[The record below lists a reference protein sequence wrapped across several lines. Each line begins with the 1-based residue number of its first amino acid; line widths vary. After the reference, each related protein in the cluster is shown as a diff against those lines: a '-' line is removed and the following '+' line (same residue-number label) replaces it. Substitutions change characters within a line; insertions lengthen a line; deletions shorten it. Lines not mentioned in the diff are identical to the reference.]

1 MDDRQ
6 IICLLPRRSEQGLEE
21 LAKKYGPLC
30 TSLARHILHS
40 ERDAEECVNDAYL
53 AAWNTIPPQNPDP
66 LQTYLCRLTRNIAV
80 TRYHANRAA
89 KRGNGYTVCLDELEG
104 CLASLDRV
112 EEQLEAQQ
120 LAQAINGFLASLDR
134 ESRVL
139 LLRRYWYA
147 DSMGEIGKRLGISG
161 NVASVRLFRLRKKL
175 KQYLREKG
183 MME

>member
-1 MDDRQ
+1 MEDAQ
-6 IICLLPRRSEQGLEE
+6 IIALYIQRDEAAIAETQR
-21 LAKKYGPLC
+21 KYGAFC
-30 TSLARHILHS
+30 SRIATNILS
-40 ERDAEECVNDAYL
+40 AEDAEECVNDAYL

-66 LQTYLCRLTRNIAV
+66 LQTYLCRLTRNIAI